1 MTRLRRP
8 DRLSVGGRSL
18 RRRRV
23 EAARA
28 TASGLGLDNVP
39 FVVARADGCSGSF
52 DLIRFFDCLHDM
64 ENPIGTA
71 PRTLAQ
77 LAVDR
82 HAMLV
87 EPFAKDS
94 QENNHGSMAAL
105 RDGMSLFGYVPC
117 SLAQD
122 DSAGLGNQAGEP
134 DMRTIFEAS
143 GFSAF
148 TRIAET
154 PNNIVYEAIP

>member
-8 DRLSVGGRSL
+8 DRSSVGGRSL

-28 TASGLGLDNVP
+28 TASGLGLDNVS
-39 FVVARADGCSGSF
+39 FEVAGADGYSGSF

-71 PRTLAQ
+71 PHALAQ

-94 QENNHGSMAAL
+94 QENNHGYMAAL